1 MKKIVLIFVFSI
13 VGLIMFIPKDQWE
26 NKDNTPS
33 TWYSIGIKLL
43 NSIIERKTKCT
54 LLFINQT
61 RTTILT
67 IKFLLVNIVDID
79 QFVFFD
85 SDCFIDC

>member
-1 MKKIVLIFVFSI
+1 MNIDRGQVSQIIKNNMKEFCLIIWMLISLIFVFSI

-43 NSIIERKTKCT
+43 NSIIEK
-54 LLFINQT
+54 
-61 RTTILT
+61 
-67 IKFLLVNIVDID
+67 
-79 QFVFFD
+79 
-85 SDCFIDC
+85 